1 MLSTARLSI
10 RIAGAGAAFVEAL
23 MALMALH
30 SRLVG
35 RVGIELLAPAQGF
48 AYRPIALA
56 ERVGLV
62 EGWRVTLARIAAD
75 AGPRPFQSGLPGQ
88 AGREA
93 WPRRRGRGGR

>member
-10 RIAGAGAAFVEAL
+10 RIAGAGAAFVE
-23 MALMALH
+23 ALMALH

-75 AGPRPFQSGLPGQ
+75 AG
-88 AGREA
+88 
-93 WPRRRGRGGR
+93 